1 EYNKYGKGDG
11 DMDFETSG
19 VLPLTPLT
27 NGDDVLGRKRRRRHN
42 HNLDEGRKEFVIV
55 REVFNVED
63 RINCNDNNESDDS
76 SDDNY
81 TLTPDSLHDIGTDS
95 TMLTSDWPFPSST
108 TSSSSSINVD
118 NIFTIEQ
125 QASMKIPFT
134 IWEDPEAD
142 DT

>member
-1 EYNKYGKGDG
+1 MIYKI
-11 DMDFETSG
+11 
-19 VLPLTPLT
+19 
-27 NGDDVLGRKRRRRHN
+27 
-42 HNLDEGRKEFVIV
+42 FVIV

>member
-1 EYNKYGKGDG
+1 MLFFKLNDSTSIDDDLLSNVKLDSDIEANGVDEGDIN
-11 DMDFETSG
+11 DNND
-19 VLPLTPLT
+19 
-27 NGDDVLGRKRRRRHN
+27 K
-42 HNLDEGRKEFVIV
+42 GRKEFVIV